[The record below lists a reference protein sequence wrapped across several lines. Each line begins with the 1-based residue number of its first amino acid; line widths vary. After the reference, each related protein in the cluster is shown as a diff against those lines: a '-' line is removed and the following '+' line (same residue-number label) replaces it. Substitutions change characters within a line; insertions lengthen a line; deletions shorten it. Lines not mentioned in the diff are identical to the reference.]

1 MDQIRRDVPF
11 YNVALHQ
18 RRVTGK
24 KFIRNSVLDLYI
36 QKLLAAYAFGLDLK
50 TV

>member
-1 MDQIRRDVPF
+1 MNQIRRHVPF
-11 YNVALHQ
+11 DNVALHQ
-18 RRVTGK
+18 RRVTRK
-24 KFIRNSVLDLYI
+24 KFIRNAVPDLYI